1 MSDNF
6 SHLGVV
12 LSVWLN
18 DPLLQ
23 FKLGVKGRRVR
34 LALRY
39 GVCRKTVGLDSSI
52 HSQPTGGGPGCG
64 PIEASQGL
72 CVPVHRV
79 ARMDDGWQGRWQC
92 ARMEYLVLWTIAL
105 AVT

>member
-1 MSDNF
+1 MGSAEKL
-6 SHLGVV
+6 LGW
-12 LSVWLN
+12 S
-18 DPLLQ
+18 Q
-23 FKLGVKGRRVR
+23 TFT
-34 LALRY
+34 LRQL
-39 GVCRKTVGLDSSI
+39 VE
-52 HSQPTGGGPGCG
+52 GPAVA

-79 ARMDDGWQGRWQC
+79 ASMDDGWQGRRQC